1 MTAVGSVISKTHA
14 TIFKCLNIDVEAYE
28 FVGTIEVDWKFPICL
43 SGPISGNQPGE
54 KKKKEKEEEGLSG
67 LCKMAEQM
75 GQMAGKAQEFWIPF
89 LCSNC
94 WIKFVLVEKELMLV
108 SMR

>member
-1 MTAVGSVISKTHA
+1 MSLWTPLKWTG
-14 TIFKCLNIDVEAYE
+14 N
-28 FVGTIEVDWKFPICL
+28 FPFAFL
-43 SGPISGNQPGE
+43 ALFQVTSLE